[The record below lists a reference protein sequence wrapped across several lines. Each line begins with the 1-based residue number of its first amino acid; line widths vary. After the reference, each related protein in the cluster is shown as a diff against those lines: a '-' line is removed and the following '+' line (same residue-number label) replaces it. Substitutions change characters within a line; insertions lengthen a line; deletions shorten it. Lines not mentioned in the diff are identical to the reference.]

1 MRYQAEE
8 TIHNFPFW
16 SGAKDTI
23 AELTYDEMNSL
34 EQLIEEIFDGGDELP
49 TDTEINDFVWF
60 ERDTIAQHLGYDD
73 FDELMHRNDE
83 PNLPTELTVDAI
95 IDIDEDWEDFGKD
108 DKLSAIDNYLY
119 EEYEE
124 CAEDFDWEED
134 DCFNVHIYN
143 IKWDTTE

>member
-1 MRYQAEE
+1 MKYQAEE

-34 EQLIEEIFDGGDELP
+34 EELIEEVLYDGVELP

-60 ERDTIAQHLGYDD
+60 ERDTIAQHLGYED

-83 PNLPTELTVDAI
+83 PNLPTELFVDGNEI
-95 IDIDEDWEDFGKD
+95 YSYWDELDEDE
-108 DKLSAIDNYLY
+108 KLDMISDYLSDEY
-119 EEYEE
+119 EFCHDGFEYEE
-124 CAEDFDWEED
+124 SSDSTI
-134 DCFNVHIYN
+134 HISN

>member
-1 MRYQAEE
+1 MRYQVEE
-8 TIHNFPFW
+8 NIYNFPFW

-23 AELTYDEMNSL
+23 AELTVNEMQSL
-34 EQLIEEIFDGGDELP
+34 ENLIEEIFDNGDELP

-83 PNLPTELTVDAI
+83 PNLPTELTI
-95 IDIDEDWEDFGKD
+95 YGYDISG
-108 DKLSAIDNYLY
+108 
-119 EEYEE
+119 
-124 CAEDFDWEED
+124 DWEELD
-134 DCFNVHIYN
+134 EDEKLDAVSDYLSDEYEFCHDGFECDNVNESTIHITN

>member
-8 TIHNFPFW
+8 NIHNFPFW

-34 EQLIEEIFDGGDELP
+34 EQLIEEMFDGRDELP

-60 ERDTIAQHLGYDD
+60 DRDTIAQHLGYDD
-73 FDELMHRNDE
+73 FDELMHRYDE
-83 PNLPTELTVDAI
+83 PNLPTELSVDCYDIDDDWDELNEYEKSDAI
-95 IDIDEDWEDFGKD
+95 SDY
-108 DKLSAIDNYLY
+108 LSD
-119 EEYEE
+119 EYEYCHKGFE
-124 CAEDFDWEED
+124 FEETEGGD
-134 DCFNVHIYN
+134 VNINN

>member
-23 AELTYDEMNSL
+23 AELTHNEMNSL
-34 EQLIEEIFDGGDELP
+34 EQLIEEVLYDGVELP

-60 ERDTIAQHLGYDD
+60 ERDTIAQHLGYED

-83 PNLPTELTVDAI
+83 PNLPTELTVDGY
-95 IDIDEDWEDFGKD
+95 DISG
-108 DKLSAIDNYLY
+108 
-119 EEYEE
+119 
-124 CAEDFDWEED
+124 DWEELDEDEKLDAISDYLSDEYEYCHDGFEYKED
-134 DCFNVHIYN
+134 DCCNVHISN
-143 IKWDTTE
+143 IKWDTTK